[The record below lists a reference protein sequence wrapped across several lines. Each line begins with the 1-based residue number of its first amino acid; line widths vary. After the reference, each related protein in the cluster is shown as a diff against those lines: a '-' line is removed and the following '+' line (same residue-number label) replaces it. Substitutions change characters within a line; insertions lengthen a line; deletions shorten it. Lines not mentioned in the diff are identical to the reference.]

1 MIINIDSIEKIRKI
15 VIEFDSDDQEID
27 SQNNQNTKD
36 IKTKSNRSFG
46 STESNK
52 VHVKQE
58 YQPQDGAEYIDLSE
72 SKEQAQ
78 VSQEIVEKPVIPD
91 RKRETKVSSTMQNL
105 SI

>member
-15 VIEFDSDDQEID
+15 VIEFDSNDQEPETPII
-27 SQNNQNTKD
+27 NNVNKV
-36 IKTKSNRSFG
+36 KTKSL
-46 STESNK
+46 ESNK
-52 VHVKQE
+52 VHLKQE
-58 YQPQDGAEYIDLSE
+58 NQDNVEYIDLSE
-72 SKEQAQ
+72 PKEQAQ

>member
-15 VIEFDSDDQEID
+15 VIEFDSNDQEAD
-27 SQNNQNTKD
+27 SQNNQNTKG
-36 IKTKSNRSFG
+36 IKTKTFG
-46 STESNK
+46 SAESNK
-52 VHVKQE
+52 VHLKQE
-58 YQPQDGAEYIDLSE
+58 NQTQDNVEYIDLSE

>member
-15 VIEFDSDDQEID
+15 VIEFDSNDQEAD
-27 SQNNQNTKD
+27 SQNNQNPKG
-36 IKTKSNRSFG
+36 IKTKTFG
-46 STESNK
+46 SAESNK
-52 VHVKQE
+52 VHLKQE
-58 YQPQDGAEYIDLSE
+58 HQDNVEYIDLSE
-72 SKEQAQ
+72 TKEQAQ

>member
-15 VIEFDSDDQEID
+15 VIEFDSNDQETD
-27 SQNNQNTKD
+27 FQNNQNTKD
-36 IKTKSNRSFG
+36 IKTKSFG
-46 STESNK
+46 STGLNR
-52 VHVKQE
+52 VRLKQE
-58 YQPQDGAEYIDLSE
+58 YNEHNDDKVEYIDLSE
-72 SKEQAQ
+72 NKTSQ

>member
-15 VIEFDSDDQEID
+15 VIEFDSNDQELEI
-27 SQNNQNTKD
+27 QNSQNTKG
-36 IKTKSNRSFG
+36 IKTKTFG
-46 STESNK
+46 SAESNK

-58 YQPQDGAEYIDLSE
+58 HQDNVEYIDLSE

>member
-15 VIEFDSDDQEID
+15 VIEFDSNDQETD
-27 SQNNQNTKD
+27 FQNNQNTKD
-36 IKTKSNRSFG
+36 IKTKSFG
-46 STESNK
+46 STGSNR
-52 VHVKQE
+52 VHLKQE
-58 YQPQDGAEYIDLSE
+58 YQTQDNVEYIDLSE
-72 SKEQAQ
+72 SKEQSQ

>member
-15 VIEFDSDDQEID
+15 VIEFDSNDQEPETQII
-27 SQNNQNTKD
+27 NNVNKV
-36 IKTKSNRSFG
+36 KNKSFG
-46 STESNK
+46 SAESNK
-52 VHVKQE
+52 VHLKQE
-58 YQPQDGAEYIDLSE
+58 YQPQDNVEYIDLSE

>member
-15 VIEFDSDDQEID
+15 VIEFDSNDQEID

-36 IKTKSNRSFG
+36 IKTKSFG
-46 STESNK
+46 SNR
-52 VHVKQE
+52 VHLKQE
-58 YQPQDGAEYIDLSE
+58 YQTQDNVEYIDLSE

>member
-15 VIEFDSDDQEID
+15 VIEFDSNDQEAD
-27 SQNNQNTKD
+27 SQNNQNTKG
-36 IKTKSNRSFG
+36 IKTKTFG
-46 STESNK
+46 SAESNK
-52 VHVKQE
+52 VHLKQE
-58 YQPQDGAEYIDLSE
+58 NQDNVEYIDLSE

>member
-15 VIEFDSDDQEID
+15 VIEFDSNDQELEI
-27 SQNNQNTKD
+27 QNNQDPKG
-36 IKTKSNRSFG
+36 IKTKTFG
-46 STESNK
+46 SAESNK
-52 VHVKQE
+52 VHLKQE
-58 YQPQDGAEYIDLSE
+58 KQEHQDNIEYIDLSE

>member
-15 VIEFDSDDQEID
+15 VIEFDSNDQEPD
-27 SQNNQNTKD
+27 SQNTKD
-36 IKTKSNRSFG
+36 IKTKSFG
-46 STESNK
+46 STGSNR
-52 VHVKQE
+52 VHLKQE
-58 YQPQDGAEYIDLSE
+58 YNEHNDDKVEYIDLSE
-72 SKEQAQ
+72 NKTSQ

>member
-15 VIEFDSDDQEID
+15 VIEFDSNDQEAD
-27 SQNNQNTKD
+27 SQTNQNTKG
-36 IKTKSNRSFG
+36 IKTKTFG

-52 VHVKQE
+52 VHLKQE
-58 YQPQDGAEYIDLSE
+58 KQEHQDNVEYIDLSE
-72 SKEQAQ
+72 SKEQTQ

>member
-15 VIEFDSDDQEID
+15 VIEFDSNDQETD
-27 SQNNQNTKD
+27 FQNNQNTKD
-36 IKTKSNRSFG
+36 IKTKSFG
-46 STESNK
+46 STGSDR
-52 VHVKQE
+52 VHLKQE
-58 YQPQDGAEYIDLSE
+58 YQTQDNVEYIDLSE

-78 VSQEIVEKPVIPD
+78 VSQEIMEKPVIPD

>member
-15 VIEFDSDDQEID
+15 VIEFDSNDQEAD
-27 SQNNQNTKD
+27 SQNNQNTKG
-36 IKTKSNRSFG
+36 IKTKTFG
-46 STESNK
+46 SAESNK
-52 VHVKQE
+52 VHLKQE
-58 YQPQDGAEYIDLSE
+58 NQTQDNVEYIDLSE
-72 SKEQAQ
+72 TKEQAQ

>member
-15 VIEFDSDDQEID
+15 VIEFDSNDQEPET
-27 SQNNQNTKD
+27 QNTKD
-36 IKTKSNRSFG
+36 IKTKSNKSFG
-46 STESNK
+46 SAESNK

-58 YQPQDGAEYIDLSE
+58 YQTQDNVEYIDLSE

>member
-15 VIEFDSDDQEID
+15 VIEFDSDDQEAD
-27 SQNNQNTKD
+27 SQNTKD
-36 IKTKSNRSFG
+36 IKTKSNRS
-46 STESNK
+46 TESNK
-52 VHVKQE
+52 VHTKQE
-58 YQPQDGAEYIDLSE
+58 YQPRDGAEYIDLSE
-72 SKEQAQ
+72 TKEQSQ

>member
-15 VIEFDSDDQEID
+15 VIEFDSNDQEPETQII
-27 SQNNQNTKD
+27 NNVNKV
-36 IKTKSNRSFG
+36 KTKSFG
-46 STESNK
+46 SSESNK
-52 VHVKQE
+52 VHLKQE
-58 YQPQDGAEYIDLSE
+58 YQTQDNIEYIDLSE

>member
-15 VIEFDSDDQEID
+15 VIEFDSNDQETD
-27 SQNNQNTKD
+27 FQNNQNTKD
-36 IKTKSNRSFG
+36 IKTKSDRSLGSNR
-46 STESNK
+46 
-52 VHVKQE
+52 VHLKQE
-58 YQPQDGAEYIDLSE
+58 YQTQDNVEYIDLSE
-72 SKEQAQ
+72 SKEQAR

>member
-15 VIEFDSDDQEID
+15 VIEFDSNDQEAD
-27 SQNNQNTKD
+27 SQNSQNPKG
-36 IKTKSNRSFG
+36 IKTKTFG
-46 STESNK
+46 SAESNK
-52 VHVKQE
+52 VHLKQE
-58 YQPQDGAEYIDLSE
+58 YQTQDNVEYIDLSE
-72 SKEQAQ
+72 SKEQTQ

>member
-15 VIEFDSDDQEID
+15 VIEFDSNDQEAD
-27 SQNNQNTKD
+27 SQNNQNPKG
-36 IKTKSNRSFG
+36 IKTKTFG
-46 STESNK
+46 SAESNK
-52 VHVKQE
+52 VHLKQE
-58 YQPQDGAEYIDLSE
+58 QQTQDNVEYIDLSE

>member
-15 VIEFDSDDQEID
+15 VIEFDSNDQEPETQII
-27 SQNNQNTKD
+27 NNVNKV
-36 IKTKSNRSFG
+36 KTKSL
-46 STESNK
+46 ESNK
-52 VHVKQE
+52 VHLKQE
-58 YQPQDGAEYIDLSE
+58 NQDNVEYIDLSE
-72 SKEQAQ
+72 PKEQAQ

>member
-15 VIEFDSDDQEID
+15 VIEFDSNDQEPETQII
-27 SQNNQNTKD
+27 NNVNKV
-36 IKTKSNRSFG
+36 KNKSFG
-46 STESNK
+46 SAESNK
-52 VHVKQE
+52 VHLKQE
-58 YQPQDGAEYIDLSE
+58 YNEHNDDKVEYIDLSE
-72 SKEQAQ
+72 NKTSQ